1 MDERELLQAAMYN
14 SYDVITHKRTIE
26 DIEYDG
32 MPVFVHFPDKGIDKT
47 SLKVMVMYFIMA
59 EEYEICKEL
68 TEEYELLFHEKMPP
82 LLCKCDKPHYHL
94 RDDDVIECEVCKT
107 QVL

>member
-1 MDERELLQAAMYN
+1 MNEKVLLQAAMYN

-32 MPVFVHFPDKGIDKT
+32 MPVFVHFPDRGVDKT

-59 EEYEICKEL
+59 EEG
-68 TEEYELLFHEKMPP
+68 
-82 LLCKCDKPHYHL
+82 
-94 RDDDVIECEVCKT
+94 RDQQGRWIVIKNKNANDNE
-107 QVL
+107 